1 MEAGR
6 ESRVRGEVAA
16 CTRVAGDS
24 QARFCEG
31 LGVKFPGPT
40 RPPSTPDYAA
50 STTIR
55 QLSPQVHADR
65 NRLHSGGEVTEP
77 MQGCADV
84 FILYFPNK
92 TRRICSGSFSY
103 NMGPLLGRE
112 GVAQN
117 IPSGRD
123 DFLESPVG
131 NAHRDSQNVN
141 LIRLVLES
149 AVQ

>member
-1 MEAGR
+1 
-6 ESRVRGEVAA
+6 
-16 CTRVAGDS
+16 
-24 QARFCEG
+24 
-31 LGVKFPGPT
+31 
-40 RPPSTPDYAA
+40 
-50 STTIR
+50 
-55 QLSPQVHADR
+55 
-65 NRLHSGGEVTEP
+65 

-141 LIRLVLES
+141 LLRLLLES
-149 AVQ
+149 AVQSIDNEDALAFCVLVNIRPTIETV

>member
-1 MEAGR
+1 MPQLR
-6 ESRVRGEVAA
+6 YSSR
-16 CTRVAGDS
+16 
-24 QARFCEG
+24 
-31 LGVKFPGPT
+31 
-40 RPPSTPDYAA
+40 
-50 STTIR
+50 
-55 QLSPQVHADR
+55 
-65 NRLHSGGEVTEP
+65 
-77 MQGCADV
+77 CADV

-92 TRRICSGSFSY
+92 THRICSGSSSY
-103 NMGPLLGRE
+103 NIGPLLGRE

-123 DFLESPVG
+123 DFSESPVG

>member
-1 MEAGR
+1 MSQVTNLAFFPARGR
-6 ESRVRGEVAA
+6 YSSR
-16 CTRVAGDS
+16 
-24 QARFCEG
+24 
-31 LGVKFPGPT
+31 
-40 RPPSTPDYAA
+40 
-50 STTIR
+50 
-55 QLSPQVHADR
+55 
-65 NRLHSGGEVTEP
+65 
-77 MQGCADV
+77 CADV

>member
-1 MEAGR
+1 MSQVTNLAFFRARRGS
-6 ESRVRGEVAA
+6 SRSSRAHP
-16 CTRVAGDS
+16 
-24 QARFCEG
+24 ARSRI
-31 LGVKFPGPT
+31 P
-40 RPPSTPDYAA
+40 
-50 STTIR
+50 
-55 QLSPQVHADR
+55 QLRYSSR
-65 NRLHSGGEVTEP
+65 
-77 MQGCADV
+77 CADV
-84 FILYFPNK
+84 FILYFANK
-92 TRRICSGSFSY
+92 TRRIYSGPSSY
-103 NMGPLLGRE
+103 NIGPLFGRE